1 MRTAGT
7 YMQVLLL
14 ALVLLAAGC
23 SEPDADSAP
32 PATSRV
38 LDCANQIDI
47 LDEPPADWRTVLD
60 VIALPQSRVLQRG
73 SLDEETGRR
82 FSKFGLVIR
91 ADEQFTITVV
101 EGARP
106 NALIGWNNGTTNDPV
121 HSIAVP
127 GCSGLCETDWQPDC
141 PLGESG
147 AWVAYPG
154 GVWTEQPTCLAIE
167 IAAGDRVVTT
177 ELPIGT
183 ECT

>member
-1 MRTAGT
+1 MHGSGFEERGFPSAS
-7 YMQVLLL
+7 MIERFAVS
-14 ALVLLAAGC
+14 C
-23 SEPDADSAP
+23 SQAMAPDSSSPRLRQPDRHSGRA
-32 PATSRV
+32 
-38 LDCANQIDI
+38 
-47 LDEPPADWRTVLD
+47 PADWRTVLD
-60 VIALPQSRVLQRG
+60 VISLPQSRVLQRG

-91 ADEQFTITVV
+91 ADEQFMITVV

-106 NALIGWNNGTTNDPV
+106 NALIGWSNGTTNEPV
-121 HSIAVP
+121 QSIVVP

-147 AWVAYPG
+147 AWVVYPG
-154 GVWTEQPTCLAIE
+154 GVWTEERTCLAIE
-167 IAAGDRVVTT
+167 IAAGDRVVTA